1 MFLTVVL
8 FVMGF
13 ALIIKGGDYFV
24 GSSVSIAE
32 NLRVPRIVIGS
43 TIVSIATT
51 SPEFIVSTT
60 ASFSGQ
66 PGIAVG
72 NAVGSAILNIGFI
85 LSLICMIRP
94 IPVSRK
100 DFRIPSLVLLGV
112 AVLLTLLTLRLT
124 LSRVSGVI
132 LLLLGLAYLVFDYIR
147 HKRASPRKLA
157 QQPEV
162 VVQDPR
168 MQTMRRSVVF
178 FLVGLAMVVVGSHLM
193 VTSAVKIAEAL
204 GVRPILI
211 GLTVVALGTS
221 LPELVTAVASVRKGV
236 VDLSLGNIVGA
247 GILNCTVITGTSA
260 SIMPLRM
267 TRTTQLYNLPAL
279 VVTVAVFIVLARLG
293 GRLTRRD
300 GRIMFMLYAAYV
312 VGLVL
317 LRGR

>member
-1 MFLTVVL
+1 MFLTVAW
-8 FVMGF
+8 FVVGF
-13 ALIIKGGDYFV
+13 ALIIKGGEYFV
-24 GSSVSIAE
+24 GSSVAIA
-32 NLRVPRIVIGS
+32 NYLRIPRIVIGS

-85 LSLICMIRP
+85 LSLTCMIRP
-94 IPVSRK
+94 IPVNRR

-112 AVLLTLLTLRLT
+112 AVLLTLLTLRLR
-124 LSRVSGVI
+124 LSRASGVV
-132 LLLLGLAYLVFDYIR
+132 LLVLGLAYLVFDYLR
-147 HKRASPRKLA
+147 HKRASSRNLV
-157 QQPEV
+157 QQLEA

-168 MQTMRRSVVF
+168 MQTMKRSVIF
-178 FLVGLAMVVVGSHLM
+178 FLVGLGMVVVGSRLM

-221 LPELVTAVASVRKGV
+221 LPELVTAITSVRKGV
-236 VDLSLGNIVGA
+236 TDLSLGNIVGA
-247 GILNCTVITGTSA
+247 GILNCSVVTGTSA
-260 SIMPLRM
+260 SIMPLTM
-267 TRTTQLYNLPAL
+267 TRTTQLFNLPAL
-279 VVTVAVFIVLARLG
+279 IVTVAVLIVLARLG
-293 GRLTRRD
+293 DRLSRRD
-300 GRIMFMLYAAYV
+300 GSIMFFLYAAYV

-317 LRGR
+317 LGGR